1 MGARYHAAGMNDT
14 LDCSQL
20 AWTATGLVAN
30 GWQLTTSNELSI
42 RVLPDTPP
50 VPFPVPG
57 SIQGALRAAGVLPDW
72 TIGQQSRACE
82 WVEHR
87 DWLVSTTLPPEWSD
101 RARNGRTVLVCD
113 GLDGFGDVWVN
124 RCRVGT
130 FRNSFIG
137 HEFDLTAALTNTSGP
152 HQLHLVFTGQPR
164 ALGQVG
170 KTSQICEWKPRFN
183 YVWDWTPRLVQLA
196 VSEGLR
202 LEHRVTARLKHVR
215 CRTTCG
221 RLSDGE
227 SDVEAD
233 VGTILVTAEV
243 PDTAETTNDLRVR
256 LELTHN
262 GRVVAMNEAPASH
275 GEHQLRV
282 SAPAR
287 WWPNGF
293 GAQPLYDLSITLLA
307 ADGTRLDQQ
316 HRRIGF
322 KQVTWEACDK
332 APAGALPWIC
342 VVNGRRIF
350 LQGANWVPLQPNFAD
365 VTVEQYQA
373 NVATYKRL
381 GCTVLRVWGGAVLG
395 HEEFYTACDEAG
407 ILVWQE
413 FPLSSSGPDNT
424 PPFEDTT
431 ISGLVEIATSYIERR
446 QHHAS
451 LLMWCGGNELQSAD
465 NERRTPG
472 CGRPWGTEHPALAAL
487 ARVVA
492 LLDAGRRFVP
502 SSSSGPRFMADAKE
516 FGLGLHHDV
525 HGPWDS
531 TGTPAEWDD
540 YWQRDDALLRSETGV
555 PGAGPMHLITRYAG
569 AQAMPPDATNS
580 LYLHSCSWWLQ
591 GDKWTAAGG
600 RSDDLPGF
608 VAWSQQRQADSLAV
622 AVNACQERFPQCGG
636 FIVWMGHDCF
646 PCPINTAVIDAEG
659 VPKPAGERLGELFRA
674 MSKRLA

>member
-1 MGARYHAAGMNDT
+1 MNDT
-14 LDCSQL
+14 LDCSHL
-20 AWTATGLVAN
+20 TWTATGLLAN
-30 GWQLTTSNELSI
+30 AWQLATSNELSI
-42 RVLPDTPP
+42 PVLPDTPA
-50 VPFPVPG
+50 VPFAVPG

-72 TIGQQSRACE
+72 TIGQHSRACE

-87 DWLVSTTLPPEWSD
+87 DWAVSTTLPVEWSGS
-101 RARNGRTVLVCD
+101 ARTGRTVLVCD
-113 GLDGFGDVWVN
+113 GLDGFGEVWVN
-124 RCRVGT
+124 RQRVGT
-130 FRNSFIG
+130 FRNSFIC
-137 HEFDLTAALTNTSGP
+137 HEFDLTAALAANPGP
-152 HQLHLVFTGQPR
+152 HQLHLLFTGQPR

-170 KTSQICEWKPRFN
+170 QTSQIREWKPRFN

-202 LEHRVTARLKHVR
+202 LEHRAAARLTRVR
-215 CRTTCG
+215 CRTIC
-221 RLSDGE
+221 DHA
-227 SDVEAD
+227 AD
-233 VGTILVTAEV
+233 LGTVLVTAEV
-243 PDTAETTNDLRVR
+243 PDAPASAPGQRLR
-256 LELTHN
+256 LELKLA
-262 GRVVAMNEAPASH
+262 GRAVAMAETPAGL
-275 GEHQLRV
+275 GEHRLHV
-282 SAPAR
+282 TSPAR

-293 GAQPLYDLSITLLA
+293 GDQPLYDLTITLLRV
-307 ADGTRLDQQ
+307 DGTVLDQQ
-316 HRRIGF
+316 QRRVGF
-322 KQVTWEACDK
+322 KEVTWEACDN

-342 VVNGRRIF
+342 VVNDRRIF

-365 VTVEQYQA
+365 VTEAQYRA
-373 NVATYKRL
+373 NVATYQRL

-395 HEEFYTACDEAG
+395 HEAFYAACDEAG

-424 PPFEDTT
+424 PPFEDTA

-451 LLMWCGGNELQSAD
+451 LLLWCGGNELQSAD

-487 ARVVA
+487 GRVVA

-531 TGTPAEWDD
+531 TGTPAEWAD

-555 PGAGPMHLITRYAG
+555 PGAGPAHLITRYAG
-569 AQAMPPDATNS
+569 AQAMPPDRSNP
-580 LYLHSCSWWLQ
+580 LYLHSCSWWMQ
-591 GDKWTAAGG
+591 GDKWSAAGG
-600 RSDDLPGF
+600 RSDDLVGF
-608 VAWSQQRQADSLAV
+608 VAWSQQRQADLLAV
-622 AVNACQERFPQCGG
+622 AISACQQRFPQCGG